1 MEAFDKSFVYCN
13 NGDLE
18 YGNNV
23 CYIIVFFSSYFYF
36 QDLFVTQL
44 WLFIFEERSRKSK
57 ERYFY
62 LGKSNSRE
70 IGEKR

>member
-1 MEAFDKSFVYCN
+1 M
-13 NGDLE
+13 
-18 YGNNV
+18 
-23 CYIIVFFSSYFYF
+23 
-36 QDLFVTQL
+36 TQL